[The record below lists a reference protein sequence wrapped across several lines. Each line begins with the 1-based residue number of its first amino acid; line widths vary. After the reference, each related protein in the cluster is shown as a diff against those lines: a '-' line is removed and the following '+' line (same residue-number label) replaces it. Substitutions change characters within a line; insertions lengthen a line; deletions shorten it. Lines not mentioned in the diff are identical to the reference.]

1 MNPDGLRSR
10 VRAMLPPIS
19 RPARFVLAGAVAAVV
34 NFGSRVLLSL
44 ALPFAAAIVFA
55 YALGMATA
63 FVLIRQFVFKEA
75 TNRLHEQLGWFIAV
89 NALAAVQTLVVS
101 LAMAHFVL
109 PWAGVTW
116 HAHEIAH
123 AVGILAPIFTSYVAH
138 ERLTFR

>member
-1 MNPDGLRSR
+1 
-10 VRAMLPPIS
+10 
-19 RPARFVLAGAVAAVV
+19 VLAGAVAAVV

-101 LAMAHFVL
+101 LVMAHFVL